1 MDAKQTITQLE
12 QFRQRLYQGFE
23 FRADATMEL
32 IDALSSNTTA
42 RSVVELSLSPYFHRH
57 YSSVNDAINN
67 FFDASSKRHSDQER
81 RQKEREMM
89 RIVAKELEPPQK
101 RKFWLFGMDATPLP
115 RRFAKTLSD
124 RGFVY
129 QPNTLGGN
137 KPVTIG
143 HQYSHM
149 AFLPEKPAAASPP
162 WIVPLLVRRITTQE
176 TETQVGAEQVTALM
190 NDETLPFHD
199 DLCVQVEDSR
209 YSTPQF
215 LSQVGEYDNLI
226 TISRLRSNRN
236 LYRSVQSLEQSSR
249 GHPTWYGEP
258 FRLHDCTTWGE
269 PDEAAQTLHTSRR
282 GHTYT
287 VHIQAWHS
295 LLMKGKRDHPMH
307 NRPFALV
314 RIRMLDADGH
324 AAFKRTMWLV
334 VMGERRHQ
342 LSLVEVHQAYTQR
355 YDLEHFFRFGK
366 QRLLMTRYQT
376 PDVEHEENWCHLV
389 QLAYV
394 QLWLARNLANTMP
407 REWERY
413 LQKPRSGVA
422 APSMVQRDFGRIIQQ
437 IGTPAAAP
445 KPRGKSSGRAEGT
458 KLAPRERCPVI
469 KKIRKVP
476 KAA

>member
-1 MDAKQTITQLE
+1 MEAKQATTQLE
-12 QFRQRLYQGFE
+12 QFRQRVYQSFDL
-23 FRADATMEL
+23 RADATMEL

-42 RSVVELSLSPYFHRH
+42 RSVVELSLSPYFHHH
-57 YSSVNDAINN
+57 YSSVNDAIDN
-67 FFDASSKRHSDQER
+67 FFDASDPQHSDAER

-89 RIVAKELEPPQK
+89 RIVANELETPQS
-101 RKFWLFGMDATPLP
+101 RKFWLFGMDATPVP

-129 QPNTLGGN
+129 QPNTLRGN

-149 AFLPEKPAAASPP
+149 AFLPEKTAASSPP

-176 TETQVGAEQVTALM
+176 TETQMGVEQVTALM
-190 NDETLPFHD
+190 SDETLPFHD

-215 LSQVGEYDNLI
+215 LSQVGKHDNLI
-226 TISRLRSNRN
+226 TIARLRSNRN
-236 LYRSVQSLEQSSR
+236 LYCSVQSVEQLGR
-249 GHPTWYGEP
+249 GHPTWYGER

-269 PDEAAQTLHTSRR
+269 PDEVTQTSHISRR

-287 VHIQAWHS
+287 VHIQAWDN
-295 LLMKGKRDHPMH
+295 LLMSGKRDYPMH
-307 NRPFALV
+307 EHPFTLV
-314 RIRMLDADGH
+314 LIRMLDADGRPV
-324 AAFKRTMWLV
+324 FKRTMWLV
-334 VMGERRHQ
+334 VLGERRHQ
-342 LSLVEVHQAYTQR
+342 LSLIKVHQAYTQR

-366 QRLLMTRYQT
+366 QRLLMASYQT

-394 QLWLARNLANTMP
+394 QLWLARCLANTLP

-413 LQKPRSGVA
+413 SSKPKSAVTS
-422 APSMVQRDFGRIIQQ
+422 PSMVQRDFGRIIQQ
-437 IGTPAAAP
+437 IGTPVAVP
-445 KPRGKSSGRAEGT
+445 KPRGKSPGRAKGA
-458 KLAPRERCPVI
+458 KLVPRERHTVI
-469 KKIRKVP
+469 KKTIKVL
-476 KAA
+476 KAG